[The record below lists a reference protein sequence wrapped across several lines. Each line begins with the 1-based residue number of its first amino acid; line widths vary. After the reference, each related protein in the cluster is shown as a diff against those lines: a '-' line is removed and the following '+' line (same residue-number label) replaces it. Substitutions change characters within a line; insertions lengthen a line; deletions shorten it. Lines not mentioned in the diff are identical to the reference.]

1 MRDRVEVTFQIS
13 VDDVLNHA
21 CCGPH
26 QRTLHQL
33 GKSLMA
39 STLPVREMGHV
50 VNKSVGERAPMPRI
64 LLVVHLNERRFDGY
78 LFTKQ
83 DGNWELEKRS

>member
-1 MRDRVEVTFQIS
+1 
-13 VDDVLNHA
+13 
-21 CCGPH
+21 
-26 QRTLHQL
+26 
-33 GKSLMA
+33 MA